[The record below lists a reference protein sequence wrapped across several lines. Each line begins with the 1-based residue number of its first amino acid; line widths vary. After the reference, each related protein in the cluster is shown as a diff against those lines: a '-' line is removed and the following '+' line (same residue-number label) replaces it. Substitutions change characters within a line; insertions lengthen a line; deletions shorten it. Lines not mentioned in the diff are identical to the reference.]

1 VCNFQTTGSANVH
14 LRVNFL
20 KKQVFVLAM
29 RESVHIPKF
38 HPSLLQPG
46 HLKVDCPSAPV
57 KENGVLTKACHSCG
71 DVGHL
76 KRDCP
81 KVSPTDLLCSY
92 IPAEAVGR
100 RYRGFE
106 EVLAIR

>member
-1 VCNFQTTGSANVH
+1 LCQFFEEASVWFGYESP
-14 LRVNFL
+14 FI
-20 KKQVFVLAM
+20 VLT
-29 RESVHIPKF
+29 SIS
-38 HPSLLQPG
+38 SLLQPG

-81 KVSPTDLLCSY
+81 KVSPTDLLCFN
-92 IPAEAVGR
+92 ITAEAFGR
-100 RYRGFE
+100 GYWGLE
-106 EVLAIR
+106 EVLAIRLIVGSLKALGAHV